1 MWFKKSALETD
12 EYKTLIK
19 RLVDLDARV
28 LALETANSVFRDKVL
43 RKVQKARDDEP
54 EEQQQGGILKWAS
67 SAAPSSPSKGK
78 KND

>member
-1 MWFKKSALETD
+1 MWFKKSALETE

-28 LALETANSVFRDKVL
+28 LALETQNSVFRDKVL
-43 RKVQKARDDEP
+43 RKVQKARD
-54 EEQQQGGILKWAS
+54 EEQEEQTGGILKWAS
-67 SAAPSSPSKGK
+67 SPIPSSVSKVK